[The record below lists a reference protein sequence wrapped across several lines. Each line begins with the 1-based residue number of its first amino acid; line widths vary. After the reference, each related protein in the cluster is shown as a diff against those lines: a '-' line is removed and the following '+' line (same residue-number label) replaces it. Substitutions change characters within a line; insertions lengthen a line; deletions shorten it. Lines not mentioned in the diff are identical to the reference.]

1 MAQQLSKTGI
11 TTTQT
16 VEAWHVTQSVD
27 ALTAANAYDIDISGS
42 LGVTGPLDVVGDI
55 TSTGRV
61 YLGNIG
67 TAITP
72 QILGYVPANG
82 RLYYFNTSSLSA
94 QSASYALFAVTAS
107 YVATASWANNAV
119 TASFVTLAQS
129 ASFVATASWANNAV
143 TASFIATASWANN
156 AVTASFVTL
165 AQSASFVATASWAQ
179 SSSRAISSSYALTAS
194 YVADAIKTVSAGTT
208 LYNGDVINF
217 TEFDGT
223 IQTHTVTY
231 VASSSLAISSSYA
244 LTASYA
250 LNGGGGGSTN
260 VSAYLSSSITGSTSA
275 SWAGTASYA
284 LTASYTPNI
293 YNTDGVLTGNRQLDL
308 DGNTL
313 TIDARSGDVTI
324 TSSPSYAVMIAD
336 IPYQSSPFIVFY
348 DSGSGQ
354 LTYNATSSFTSS
366 WASRAVTSSFATTA
380 SFVVTASYVNTAY
393 LSAYSLDTQ
402 NITVGATGQA
412 ITYDNIDF
420 SQGIS
425 ITGGSNIRVA
435 TAGKYN
441 IQFSLQVEEAAS
453 SITDVWIWLKK
464 NSTDIPASNT
474 QYSWRSRG
482 VAAWNFFVD
491 ASSSDLFQIYI
502 ATNTSNVSLV
512 TDAAPFAG
520 PVIPSVIL
528 TVNKIG

>member
-27 ALTAANAYDIDISGS
+27 ALTAANAYDINISGS
-42 LGVTGPLDVVGDI
+42 LDLTGPLTVTGDV
-55 TSTGRV
+55 TATGRV
-61 YLGNIG
+61 YLNNIG
-67 TAITP
+67 IAITP

-107 YVATASWANNAV
+107 YA
-119 TASFVTLAQS
+119 
-129 ASFVATASWANNAV
+129 
-143 TASFIATASWANN
+143 
-156 AVTASFVTL
+156 
-165 AQSASFVATASWAQ
+165 
-179 SSSRAISSSYALTAS
+179 
-194 YVADAIKTVSAGTT
+194 
-208 LYNGDVINF
+208 
-217 TEFDGT
+217 
-223 IQTHTVTY
+223 
-231 VASSSLAISSSYA
+231 
-244 LTASYA
+244 
-250 LNGGGGGSTN
+250 
-260 VSAYLSSSITGSTSA
+260 
-275 SWAGTASYA
+275 
-284 LTASYTPNI
+284 PNI
-293 YNTDGVLTGNRQLDL
+293 YNTNG
-308 DGNTL
+308 TL
-313 TIDARSGDVTI
+313 TDNRVLSLNGSTLEIAAADGDVNI
-324 TSSPSYAVMIAD
+324 ISNPSYTVSITGLPTTTQPSLLFWNPAN
-336 IPYQSSPFIVFY
+336 
-348 DSGSGQ
+348 GQ
-354 LTYNATSSFTSS
+354 ITRNTTSSFTSS
-366 WASRAVTSSFATTA
+366 WASRAVSSSFATTASYALTSSFATTA

-402 NITVGATGQA
+402 NIAVGATGQA

-441 IQFSLQVEEAAS
+441 IQFSLQLDEGAS
-453 SITDVWIWLKK
+453 SITDAWIWLKK

-491 ASSSDLFQIYI
+491 ALPSDLFQIYI
-502 ATNTSNVSLV
+502 ATSTNNVSLV
-512 TDAAPFAG
+512 TDTAPFAG